1 MAEYGYT
8 DRLSTNDSDVRLIT
22 LTTVNSEAS
31 ATATIKHACGFGSC
45 KPKWMQPLAN
55 VKLFTIITC
64 ILACVN
70 GAISASYL
78 PSVIT
83 TIERRFEFG
92 SSVTGLVV
100 ASYEVGATI
109 AVIFVSYLGNQR
121 HIPVIIGL
129 GTILVGLGTCLFALP
144 HFITSP
150 YSLTLSEDA
159 NRTSEDTCLN
169 APADNLGQDTCNTAD
184 FESSGNEVYVV
195 IFVIAQSF
203 IGIGSTPILTLGL
216 SFIDNHVTNKKSPQY
231 LGKGLSPTYLLLVNN
246 LLPLDLSVRFVN
258 EGSR

>member
-1 MAEYGYT
+1 MTLNTEAMSENVYT
-8 DRLSTNDSDVRLIT
+8 DHLSTNDSDVGLIT
-22 LTTVNSEAS
+22 LTEREKQSTD
-31 ATATIKHACGFGSC
+31 TATIKHGCGFGSC
-45 KPKWMQPLAN
+45 KPKWMQSLAN

-64 ILACVN
+64 VLACVN

-121 HIPVIIGL
+121 HIPVIIGC
-129 GTILVGLGTCLFALP
+129 GTILVGFGTCLFALP
-144 HFITSP
+144 HFLSSP
-150 YSLTLSEDA
+150 YSLKLTEEA

-169 APADNLGQDTCNTAD
+169 AATHDGSQRAGYCAPDE
-184 FESSGNEVYVV
+184 FESSVNDVYVA
-195 IFVIAQSF
+195 IFVIAQSL

-216 SFIDNHVTNKKSPQY
+216 SYIDNHVTKKKSPQY
-231 LGKGLSPTYLLLVNN
+231 LGKIS
-246 LLPLDLSVRFVN
+246 LPLV
-258 EGSR
+258 